1 MPQLFSS
8 YRLNVSHLS
17 VAIHYP
23 LHGTYNIS
31 CLETSV
37 WQIHFLQIIGV
48 CVNV

>member
-23 LHGTYNIS
+23 LHGTYNIFTI
-31 CLETSV
+31 LE
-37 WQIHFLQIIGV
+37 IHF
-48 CVNV
+48 

>member
-31 CLETSV
+31 SETSV